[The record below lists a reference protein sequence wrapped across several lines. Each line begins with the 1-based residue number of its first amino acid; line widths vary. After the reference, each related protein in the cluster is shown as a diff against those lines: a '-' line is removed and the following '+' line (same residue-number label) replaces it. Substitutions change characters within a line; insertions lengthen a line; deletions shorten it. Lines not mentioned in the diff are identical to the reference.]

1 MIHKFSCKNFRNI
14 NIQDLQLE
22 RINLLIGPNN
32 SGKTN
37 FIKALT
43 FYSDILVN
51 AREGN
56 LKTAFLNAVAR
67 NNWDH
72 ARNNKSTSSEPI
84 EFTWDIILN
93 EEPVRYKFDYVAGT
107 TVNDSYIFR
116 EELSSTVTINSVY
129 PRAFNYF
136 SCHKKQIGTGFFST
150 AIQKGTK
157 NTRLTFK
164 LDEREILPMQFK
176 DILLKN
182 KRIYGN
188 ELIRVN
194 IANLIYNLE
203 DFFEGIH
210 VYNSAN
216 FNLKKLRE
224 PADDKGFDSFLNA
237 DATNFLN
244 VFTRLNAID
253 WTLSDL
259 FKDKMMELIPS
270 LSKIDCISLQ
280 KKLHFRM
287 INDGQLFDLTDVSEG
302 TLKAFLLNLL
312 INLPQDDKQSV
323 IAIDEPE
330 TNLHPAWQKV
340 VGRWLQTSVM
350 YKQCFISTHSPDFLD
365 TFTELFKLNKV
376 AVFVFNYNSKSP
388 IKKITYQSIK
398 DELGDWE
405 LGDLY
410 RTNDPSL
417 GGWPW

>member
-1 MIHKFSCKNFRNI
+1 MIKKFGCKNFRNI
-14 NIQDLQLE
+14 NVKDLQLE
-22 RINLLIGPNN
+22 KINLLIGPNN

-72 ARNNKSTSSEPI
+72 ARNNKVGSKEPI
-84 EFTWDIILN
+84 AFTWDIILN
-93 EEPVRYKFDYVAGT
+93 EEPVRYRFDYVAGT
-107 TVNDSYIFR
+107 NANDCYIFR
-116 EELSSTVTINSVY
+116 EELNSTVTSNPIY

-136 SCHKKQIGTGFFST
+136 SCHEEQIGTGVFST
-150 AIQKGTK
+150 AIQKGLK
-157 NTRLTFK
+157 NTRLKFK

-182 KRIYGN
+182 KKIYGN
-188 ELIRVN
+188 ESIRVN
-194 IANLIYNLE
+194 IANLIYDLE

-244 VFTRLNAID
+244 VFARLNAND
-253 WTLSDL
+253 WRLTDL
-259 FKDKMMELIPS
+259 FKDRMMELLPR
-270 LSKIDCISLQ
+270 LNKIDCINLQ
-280 KKLHFRM
+280 KKLVFRM
-287 INDGQLFDLTDVSEG
+287 VYDVQLFDLSDVSEG

-312 INLPQDDKQSV
+312 INLPQDENQSV
-323 IAIDEPE
+323 LAIDEPE

-340 VGRWLQTSVM
+340 VGRWLQTSDT

-365 TFTELFKLNKV
+365 SFTELFKMDKV
-376 AVFVFNYNSKSP
+376 AVFVFSNKEKDN
-388 IKKITYQSIK
+388 IKKITYQDIK

-410 RTNDPSL
+410 RTNDPAL